1 MARFVTNESEVLG
14 PLLVSPAV
22 VLLLLLLVSPAAA
35 NDLSVSVSN
44 TAMNVVSRYNF
55 TIRLS
60 GTFASGST
68 IALTFPQEYSSA
80 TLQSMAP
87 YSGSS
92 FKCQRACGDL
102 TFAFNGSTLFVSG
115 AFTINVTTN
124 FSLIFSVFNI
134 KNPGVL

>member
-44 TAMNVVSRYNF
+44 TTMNVVSRYNF

-80 TLQSMAP
+80 THPLHSLFN
-87 YSGSS
+87 YSHQCQADTSKFIGSL
-92 FKCQRACGDL
+92 KK
-102 TFAFNGSTLFVSG
+102 
-115 AFTINVTTN
+115 I
-124 FSLIFSVFNI
+124 
-134 KNPGVL
+134 